1 MSTSG
6 LSSPRSSE
14 LTLQDNKCSWNINT
28 ALRYATPA
36 QRQILDDNYGRK
48 NPESEARVKALFSEA
63 PISIPERYEA
73 YEAEVYSKLQGLIGK
88 VEEQGAGLKREVFE
102 SFLGKIYKRS
112 K

>member
-1 MSTSG
+1 MK
-6 LSSPRSSE
+6 
-14 LTLQDNKCSWNINT
+14 DNKCSWNINT
-28 ALRYATPA
+28 ALRYATPD
-36 QRQILDDNYGRK
+36 QRSILDNNYGQK
-48 NPESEARVKALFSEA
+48 DSTAESRVKEVYSQS

-73 YEAEVYSKLQGLIGK
+73 YEAEVYKKLTGLIGK